1 MQYIQVCR
9 GGYSSMRVSVYK
21 LSVKHESFAFL
32 LDLCK
37 VELNI
42 CSICKP
48 RRHFYIVHVF
58 IHSLKYI
65 CTACLKFIKSEKATK
80 SFKISTLDLTG
91 TTQDKST
98 VEVSQN
104 FVAFSEYMNFTM
116 SVEKVFQY
124 NVLINH
130 RCTMIMRV
138 GK

>member
-9 GGYSSMRVSVYK
+9 GGYSSMRVTVYK

-80 SFKISTLDLTG
+80 FCKIFTLLLSYVVPV
-91 TTQDKST
+91 KSK
-98 VEVSQN
+98 VKISQN
-104 FVAFSEYMNFTM
+104 FVAFSEYMNITPTPL
-116 SVEKVFQY
+116 SREAR
-124 NVLINH
+124 L
-130 RCTMIMRV
+130 T
-138 GK
+138 